1 MSELLKSKVGWG
13 LAVIHLSTVLS
24 CLLFLSLIDHTNVIV
39 VFILLIITAPWGFLF
54 MLLHGMFG
62 ISVPEIESN
71 KTRDLIFMVQYGLGG
86 LINSLILY
94 LLGFL
99 LIKAFNY
106 IAPTNP
112 KP

>member
-1 MSELLKSKVGWG
+1 MADFFKSKAGWV
-13 LAVIHLSTVLS
+13 LAVIHFSTVLS

-54 MLLHGMFG
+54 MMVPGMFG
-62 ISVPEIESN
+62 ISVPEMESN

-94 LLGFL
+94 VLGFSL
-99 LIKAFNY
+99 AKLFSY
-106 IAPTNP
+106 IAPIKP